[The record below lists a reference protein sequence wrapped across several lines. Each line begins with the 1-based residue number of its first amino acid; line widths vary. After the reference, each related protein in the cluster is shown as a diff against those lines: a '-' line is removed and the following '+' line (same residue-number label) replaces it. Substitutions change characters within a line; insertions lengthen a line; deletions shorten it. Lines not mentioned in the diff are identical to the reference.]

1 MVQTD
6 WRDIVRRIAN
16 RLDEAVESA
25 ASARGMLE
33 VAGQLMNDMEKG
45 DIIQVAMAD
54 QPLDEYV
61 AQVAAQTSS

>member
-33 VAGQLMNDMEKG
+33 VAGQR
-45 DIIQVAMAD
+45 
-54 QPLDEYV
+54 
-61 AQVAAQTSS
+61 